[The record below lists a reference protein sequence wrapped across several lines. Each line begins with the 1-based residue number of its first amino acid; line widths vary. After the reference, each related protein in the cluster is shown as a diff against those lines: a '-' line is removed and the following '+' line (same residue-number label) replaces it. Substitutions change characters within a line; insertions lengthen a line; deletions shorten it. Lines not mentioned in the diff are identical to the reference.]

1 MKTEDEVCN
10 ECKSTQWEENS
21 HGEKSCKMCGLVA
34 THLVIDE
41 GPEWRDYGDTSG
53 GESGERV
60 GMPSTELLHDKGLTT
75 DIDWRNKDF
84 SGQGLSANTARMFR
98 RLRRQHQRTRISNS
112 KERNLSVALAELQRL
127 ASQMDLPKQIRE
139 QAAYIYRKAVEKGLV
154 RGRSIE
160 GVVAASIYA
169 SCRMGSIPRT
179 LDEVGAF
186 SRTGRKEIGRTFR
199 AVAQELKLRV
209 KPSCPQD
216 YIPRFCSILSL
227 PQLTE
232 SQAMDILK
240 DAERIELTAG
250 RGPTGI
256 AAASVYLASLI
267 TKNARTQKEVSDA
280 AGITE
285 VTIRNRYKELCSALD
300 IDPHS
305 Y

>member
-1 MKTEDEVCN
+1 
-10 ECKSTQWEENS
+10 
-21 HGEKSCKMCGLVA
+21 
-34 THLVIDE
+34 
-41 GPEWRDYGDTSG
+41 
-53 GESGERV
+53 
-60 GMPSTELLHDKGLTT
+60 MPSTELLHDKGLTT
-75 DIDWRNKDF
+75 EIDWRNKDF
-84 SGQGLSANTARMFR
+84 AGAGISSSTAKMFR

-127 ASQMDLPKQIRE
+127 GSQMDLPKQVRE

-169 SCRMGSIPRT
+169 ACRMGQIPRT
-179 LDEVGAF
+179 LDEVGAY

-209 KPSCPQD
+209 QPSNPKD
-216 YIPRFCSILSL
+216 YIPRFCSILNL
-227 PQLTE
+227 PQI
-232 SQAMDILK
+232 SQRQALEILA

-256 AAASVYLASLI
+256 AAASVYLASLM
-267 TKNARTQKEVSDA
+267 TKNSRTQREVSEA

-285 VTIRNRYKELCSALD
+285 VTIRNRYKELCKALS
-300 IDPHS
+300 INPHD

>member
-1 MKTEDEVCN
+1 MLNSFEKCA
-10 ECKSTQWEENS
+10 ECGSREIEENTQ
-21 HGEKSCKMCGLVA
+21 GERSCVDCGLV
-34 THLVIDE
+34 LSGVVIDS
-41 GPEWRDYGDTSG
+41 GPEWRNYSDS

-84 SGQGLSANTARMFR
+84 AGITMNSQSSRIFR

-112 KERNLSVALAELQRL
+112 KERNLSVALAELQRI
-127 ASQMDLPKQIRE
+127 ASQMNLPKSVRE
-139 QAAYIYRKAVEKGLV
+139 RSAYIYRKAVELGLV

-169 SCRMGSIPRT
+169 ACRMGNIPRT

-186 SRTGRKEIGRTFR
+186 SRTGRKEIGRTYR
-199 AVAQELKLRV
+199 EVSKALKLRV
-209 KPSCPQD
+209 SPSSPSE
-216 YIPRFCSILSL
+216 YIPRFCSTLKPPHKTQSSAMKILS
-227 PQLTE
+227 
-232 SQAMDILK
+232 
-240 DAERIELTAG
+240 DAESRELTAG

-267 TKNARTQKEVSDA
+267 TKNPRTQKEVSEA

-285 VTIRNRYKELCSALD
+285 VTIRNRYKELCVALEINPD
-300 IDPHS
+300 D

>member
-1 MKTEDEVCN
+1 MIEDDYCKECN
-10 ECKSTQWEENS
+10 STLFEENAQ
-21 HGEKSCKMCGLVA
+21 GEKSCIECGLVLSS
-34 THLVIDE
+34 LVIDE
-41 GPEWRDYGDTSG
+41 GPEWRNYGEEG
-53 GESGERV
+53 GNSGERT
-60 GMPSTELLHDKGLTT
+60 GMPSTELIHDKGLST

-84 SGQGLSANTARMFR
+84 AGAGISASTAKMFR

-127 ASQMDLPKQIRE
+127 GSQMDLPKPIRE

-209 KPSCPQD
+209 KPSSPQD
-216 YIPRFCSILSL
+216 YIPRFCSILAL
-227 PQLTE
+227 PQTTE
-232 SQAMDILK
+232 SQAMSILI

-256 AAASVYLASLI
+256 AAASVYLASLM

-285 VTIRNRYKELCSALD
+285 VTIRNRYKELCSALAINPQD
-300 IDPHS
+300 